1 MFKHWLTAGKR
12 LSIVRSSFARL
23 LLKGRKNCQLS
34 IVISMMMT
42 ACNSELADDVTATE
56 ELQVSVGIVT
66 RAATTYDATTFDAGK
81 TIGISLEQ
89 TATNYTPFQNVAYT
103 TNGTTW
109 SPATGAIQLR
119 VGDTNTRGVAYYPY
133 KANTNPAA
141 IPITCDTE
149 TDWMYSTW
157 SNTVHRKSHIAAFEM
172 HHAQTVI
179 VIEINSSAYTDT
191 GDLDELTIESDA
203 FGLSGTLNATNGTL
217 SSVNTANITQTYT
230 SANVRTTSFSD
241 QFYVLTTGQET
252 SLTVTLSLDGRTI
265 VGTVT
270 GIQFEQGMRYTF
282 EVVVNNGWLAIRRVT
297 IVPWDVTHETD
308 KQEFIIQDPT

>member
-1 MFKHWLTAGKR
+1 MKSKYYIGFLTAA
-12 LSIVRSSFARL
+12 VL
-23 LLKGRKNCQLS
+23 LL
-34 IVISMMMT
+34 T
-42 ACNSELADDVTATE
+42 ACSSESPTAMSSDE
-56 ELQVSVGIVT
+56 ELQVSVGINT
-66 RAATTYDATTFDAGK
+66 RAAATYDATSFDAGK

-89 TATNYTPFQNVAYT
+89 TASNYAPFQNVAYT
-103 TNGTTW
+103 TDGTSW

-133 KANTNPAA
+133 RANTNPAA
-141 IPITCDTE
+141 IAITCDTE

-157 SNTVHRKSHIAAFEM
+157 SNTVHRKSHTASFEM

-179 VIEINSSAYTDT
+179 AVEINSSAYTDT
-191 GDLDELTIESDA
+191 GDLTELVVESNA
-203 FGLSGTLNATNGTL
+203 FGLGGTLNAINGVL

-230 SANVRTTSFSD
+230 GANVCTTAFSD
-241 QFYVLTTGQET
+241 QFYVLTTGEEA

-265 VGTVT
+265 MGTAPA
-270 GIQFEQGMRYTF
+270 IQFEQGRRYTF

-297 IVPWDVTHETD
+297 IVPWDVTHDSD